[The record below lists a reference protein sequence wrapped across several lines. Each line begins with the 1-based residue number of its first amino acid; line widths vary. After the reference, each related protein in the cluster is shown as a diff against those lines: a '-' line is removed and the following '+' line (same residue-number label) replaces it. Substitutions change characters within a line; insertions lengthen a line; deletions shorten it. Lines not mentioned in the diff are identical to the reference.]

1 MKLHIG
7 CGKIILPD
15 WVNLDIQPSQGV
27 DIVDDARVL
36 SKIKND
42 SCDIIYACHILEH
55 ISRNEV
61 QGVVNKWHSKIKP
74 GGSLRIAVPDFEK
87 IVQWYTKTK
96 KLEDVLGLL
105 IGGHKDQWDMHG
117 MIFDRSVLQEILL
130 RSGFR
135 SIKEWDWRQTE
146 HFEYDDFSQAY
157 LPHMQKDQGSLMSLN
172 IEAFK

>member
-1 MKLHIG
+1 M
-7 CGKIILPD
+7 
-15 WVNLDIQPSQGV
+15 
-27 DIVDDARVL
+27 L

-105 IGGHKDQWDMHG
+105 IGGHKDQ
-117 MIFDRSVLQEILL
+117 
-130 RSGFR
+130 
-135 SIKEWDWRQTE
+135 
-146 HFEYDDFSQAY
+146 
-157 LPHMQKDQGSLMSLN
+157 
-172 IEAFK
+172 

>member
-1 MKLHIG
+1 
-7 CGKIILPD
+7 
-15 WVNLDIQPSQGV
+15 
-27 DIVDDARVL
+27 
-36 SKIKND
+36 
-42 SCDIIYACHILEH
+42 
-55 ISRNEV
+55 
-61 QGVVNKWHSKIKP
+61 
-74 GGSLRIAVPDFEK
+74 
-87 IVQWYTKTK
+87 
-96 KLEDVLGLL
+96 
-105 IGGHKDQWDMHG
+105 MHG

>member
-1 MKLHIG
+1 M
-7 CGKIILPD
+7 
-15 WVNLDIQPSQGV
+15 
-27 DIVDDARVL
+27 L